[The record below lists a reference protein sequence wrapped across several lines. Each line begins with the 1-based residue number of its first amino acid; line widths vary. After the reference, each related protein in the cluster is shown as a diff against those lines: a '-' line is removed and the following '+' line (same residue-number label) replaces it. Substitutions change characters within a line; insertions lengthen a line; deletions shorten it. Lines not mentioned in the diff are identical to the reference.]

1 MLEVFSYLG
10 SRGDFSHYQLR
21 KLSKVVNLDPE
32 VRARLKVLEEGIEFT
47 ELVTLI
53 SDEGAFNQHIQ

>member
-10 SRGDFSHYQLR
+10 SRGDFTHYQLR
-21 KLSKVVNLDPE
+21 KFAKVLNLDE
-32 VRARLKVLEEGIEFT
+32 KVRAWLKGLGEGIEFT

-53 SDEGAFNQHIQ
+53 SDEGAFNQHI

>member
-1 MLEVFSYLG
+1 VL
-10 SRGDFSHYQLR
+10 
-21 KLSKVVNLDPE
+21 NLDQK
-32 VRARLKVLEEGIEFT
+32 VRARLKGLGEGIEFT

>member
-1 MLEVFSYLG
+1 VL
-10 SRGDFSHYQLR
+10 
-21 KLSKVVNLDPE
+21 NLDPE

-47 ELVTLI
+47 ELVILI